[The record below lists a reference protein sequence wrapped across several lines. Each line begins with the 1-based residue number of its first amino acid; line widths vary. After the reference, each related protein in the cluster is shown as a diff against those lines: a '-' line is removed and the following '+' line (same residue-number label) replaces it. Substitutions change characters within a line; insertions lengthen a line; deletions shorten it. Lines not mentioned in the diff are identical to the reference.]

1 MFALTRDE
9 VVSWLGDIAVPAL
22 RILVVVILAEVA
34 VLVLRRTTRA
44 AFQKLI
50 ERGDSPLIGSRQV
63 LEKLGLSE
71 AGEPPRE
78 VTTNR
83 NHKRVDA
90 LSDITNNLIKV
101 VIWLVAIFMILGT
114 LGINLGPLVAG
125 AGIAGIALG
134 FGAQSIVKDFLS
146 GILMLVEDQF
156 GVGDVIDVGEASG
169 VVESLSLRTTRL
181 RSVDG
186 TVWHVP
192 NGEIRRV
199 GNMSQGWS
207 RSVID
212 VGIGYG
218 SDVDTALSILN
229 RVANQMSADEP
240 WGTKFLEQPE
250 ILGVQDLGD
259 SAVVLRMWVV
269 TEPAAQWEV
278 SRELRR
284 RIKYAFDEA
293 GIEIPFPQVTTH
305 LRTES

>member
-1 MFALTRDE
+1 MIALTRDE

-22 RILVVVILAEVA
+22 RILVVVIMAEVA
-34 VLVLRRTTRA
+34 VIVLRRTTRA
-44 AFQKLI
+44 AFQKLV
-50 ERGDSPLIGSRQV
+50 ERGDSPLVGSRLV
-63 LEKLGLSE
+63 LEKLGLADGE
-71 AGEPPRE
+71 APPRE
-78 VTTNR
+78 LTANR
-83 NHKRVDA
+83 NLKRVDA

-101 VIWLVAIFMILGT
+101 VVWLIAVFMILGT

-156 GVGDVIDVGEASG
+156 GIGDVIDVGEASG

-181 RSVDG
+181 RSIDG

-218 SDVDTALSILN
+218 SDIDTSLAIMKG
-229 RVANQMSADEP
+229 VAEGMSNEET
-240 WGTKFLEQPE
+240 WSTKLLEKPE
-250 ILGVQDLGD
+250 LLGVQELGD
-259 SAVVLRMWVV
+259 SSVVLRMWVV
-269 TEPAAQWEV
+269 TEPAAQWDV

-284 RIKYAFDEA
+284 RIKYAFDAA
-293 GIEIPFPQVTTH
+293 GIEIPFPQMTAH
-305 LRTES
+305 LRRD

>member
-1 MFALTRDE
+1 MIALTRDE
-9 VVSWLGDIAVPAL
+9 VVSWLEDIAVPAL
-22 RILVVVILAEVA
+22 RILVVIVMAEIA
-34 VLVLRRTTRA
+34 VVVLRRTTRA

-63 LEKLGLSE
+63 LERLGLSGAE
-71 AGEPPRE
+71 PPPRE
-78 VTTNR
+78 FTTNR

-101 VIWLVAIFMILGT
+101 VIWLIAIFMILGT

-156 GVGDVIDVGEASG
+156 GVGDIIDVGEASG

-218 SDVDTALSILN
+218 SDIDASLQIMN
-229 RVANQMSADEP
+229 QVATTMSTEEP
-240 WGTKFLEQPE
+240 WSTKFLEQPE

-269 TEPAAQWEV
+269 TEPATQWEV

-305 LRTES
+305 LRQE

>member
-1 MFALTRDE
+1 
-9 VVSWLGDIAVPAL
+9 
-22 RILVVVILAEVA
+22 VVVIMAEVA
-34 VLVLRRTTRA
+34 VIVLRRTTRA
-44 AFQKLI
+44 AFQKLV
-50 ERGDSPLIGSRQV
+50 ERGDSPLVGSRLV
-63 LEKLGLSE
+63 LEKLGLADGE
-71 AGEPPRE
+71 APPRE
-78 VTTNR
+78 LTANR
-83 NHKRVDA
+83 NLKRVDA

-101 VIWLVAIFMILGT
+101 VVWLIAVFMILGT

-156 GVGDVIDVGEASG
+156 GIGDVIDVGEASG

-181 RSVDG
+181 RSIDG

-218 SDVDTALSILN
+218 SDIDTSLAIMKG
-229 RVANQMSADEP
+229 VAEGMSNEET
-240 WGTKFLEQPE
+240 WNTKLLEKPE
-250 ILGVQDLGD
+250 LLGVQELGD
-259 SAVVLRMWVV
+259 SSVVLRMWVV
-269 TEPAAQWEV
+269 TEPAAQWDV

-284 RIKYAFDEA
+284 RIKYAFDAA
-293 GIEIPFPQVTTH
+293 GIEIPFPQMTAH
-305 LRTES
+305 LRRD

>member
-50 ERGDSPLIGSRQV
+50 ERGDSPLIGSQQV

-78 VTTNR
+78 LTTNR

-229 RVANQMSADEP
+229 RVANEMSADEP
-240 WGTKFLEQPE
+240 WGTKFLKQPE

-284 RIKYAFDEA
+284 RIKYAFDQA
-293 GIEIPFPQVTTH
+293 GVEIPFPQVTAH
-305 LRTES
+305 LRQD

>member
-78 VTTNR
+78 LTTNR

-229 RVANQMSADEP
+229 RVATQMSADEP

>member
-1 MFALTRDE
+1 MIALTRDE

-22 RILVVVILAEVA
+22 RILVVVIMAEVA
-34 VLVLRRTTRA
+34 VIVLRRTTRA
-44 AFQKLI
+44 AFQKLV
-50 ERGDSPLIGSRQV
+50 ERGDSPLVGSRLV
-63 LEKLGLSE
+63 LEKLGLADGE
-71 AGEPPRE
+71 APPRE
-78 VTTNR
+78 LTANR
-83 NHKRVDA
+83 NLKRVDA

-101 VIWLVAIFMILGT
+101 VVWLIAVFMILGT

-156 GVGDVIDVGEASG
+156 GIGDVIDVGEASG

-181 RSVDG
+181 RSIDG

-218 SDVDTALSILN
+218 SDIDTSLAIMKD
-229 RVANQMSADEP
+229 VAEGMSNEET
-240 WGTKFLEQPE
+240 WNTKLLEKPE
-250 ILGVQDLGD
+250 LLGVQELGD
-259 SAVVLRMWVV
+259 SSVVLRMWVV
-269 TEPAAQWEV
+269 TEPAAQWDV

-284 RIKYAFDEA
+284 RIKYAFDAA
-293 GIEIPFPQVTTH
+293 GIEIPFPQMTAH
-305 LRTES
+305 LRRD

>member
-1 MFALTRDE
+1 MIALTRDE

-22 RILVVVILAEVA
+22 RILVVVIMAEVA
-34 VLVLRRTTRA
+34 VIVLRRTTRA
-44 AFQKLI
+44 AFQKLV
-50 ERGDSPLIGSRQV
+50 ERGDSPLVGSRLV
-63 LEKLGLSE
+63 LEKLGLADGE
-71 AGEPPRE
+71 APPRE
-78 VTTNR
+78 LTANR
-83 NHKRVDA
+83 NLKRVDA

-101 VIWLVAIFMILGT
+101 VVWLIAIFMILGT

-156 GVGDVIDVGEASG
+156 GIGDVIDVGEASG

-181 RSVDG
+181 RSIDG

-218 SDVDTALSILN
+218 SDIDTSLSIMKG
-229 RVANQMSADEP
+229 VAEGMSNEET
-240 WGTKFLEQPE
+240 WNTKLLEKPE
-250 ILGVQDLGD
+250 LLGVQELGD
-259 SAVVLRMWVV
+259 SSVVLRMWVV
-269 TEPAAQWEV
+269 TEPAAQWDV

-284 RIKYAFDEA
+284 RIKYAFDAA
-293 GIEIPFPQVTTH
+293 GIEIPFPQMTAH
-305 LRTES
+305 LRRD

>member
-1 MFALTRDE
+1 MIAITRDE
-9 VVSWLGDIAVPAL
+9 LVSWLGDIAVPAL
-22 RILVVVILAEVA
+22 RIIVVVVLAEIA
-34 VLVLRRTTRA
+34 VLVLRRTTRVG
-44 AFQKLI
+44 FQKLI
-50 ERGDSPLIGSRQV
+50 DRGDSPLIGSRQV
-63 LEKLGLSE
+63 LEKLGLQGAE
-71 AGEPPRE
+71 TPPRD
-78 VTTNR
+78 VTANR

-101 VIWLVAIFMILGT
+101 VIWLIAIFMILGT

-125 AGIAGIALG
+125 AGIAGIAFG

-212 VGIGYG
+212 IGIGYG
-218 SDVDTALSILN
+218 SDIDTAVDTLA
-229 RVANQMSADEP
+229 RVADRMSGEEP
-240 WGTKFLEQPE
+240 WATKFLERPE
-250 ILGVQDLGD
+250 VLGVQDLAD
-259 SAVVLRMWVV
+259 SSVVIRLWVV
-269 TEPAAQWEV
+269 TEPATQWEV

-284 RIKYAFDEA
+284 RIKYAFDEV
-293 GIEIPFPQVTTH
+293 GIEIPFPQVTAH
-305 LRTES
+305 LHHS

>member
-1 MFALTRDE
+1 M
-9 VVSWLGDIAVPAL
+9 
-22 RILVVVILAEVA
+22 AEVA
-34 VLVLRRTTRA
+34 VIVLRRTTRA
-44 AFQKLI
+44 AFQKLV
-50 ERGDSPLIGSRQV
+50 ERGDSPLVGSRLV
-63 LEKLGLSE
+63 LEKLGLADGE
-71 AGEPPRE
+71 APPRE
-78 VTTNR
+78 LTANR
-83 NHKRVDA
+83 NLKRVDA

-101 VIWLVAIFMILGT
+101 VVWLIAVFMILGT

-156 GVGDVIDVGEASG
+156 GIGDVIDVGEASG

-181 RSVDG
+181 RSIDG

-218 SDVDTALSILN
+218 SDIDTSLAIMKG
-229 RVANQMSADEP
+229 VAEGMSNEET
-240 WGTKFLEQPE
+240 WNTKLLEKPE
-250 ILGVQDLGD
+250 LLGVQELGD
-259 SAVVLRMWVV
+259 SSVVLRMWVV
-269 TEPAAQWEV
+269 TEPAAQWDV

-284 RIKYAFDEA
+284 RIKYAFDAA
-293 GIEIPFPQVTTH
+293 GIEIPFPQMTAH
-305 LRTES
+305 LRRD

>member
-1 MFALTRDE
+1 MIALTRDE

-22 RILVVVILAEVA
+22 RILVVVIMAEVA
-34 VLVLRRTTRA
+34 VIILRRTTRA
-44 AFQKLI
+44 AFQKLV
-50 ERGDSPLIGSRQV
+50 ERGDSPLVGSRLV
-63 LEKLGLSE
+63 LEKLGLADGE
-71 AGEPPRE
+71 APPRE
-78 VTTNR
+78 LTANR
-83 NHKRVDA
+83 NLKRVDA

-101 VIWLVAIFMILGT
+101 VVWLIAIFMILGT

-156 GVGDVIDVGEASG
+156 GIGDVIDVGEASG

-181 RSVDG
+181 RSIDG

-218 SDVDTALSILN
+218 SDIDTSLAIMKG
-229 RVANQMSADEP
+229 VAEGMSNEET
-240 WGTKFLEQPE
+240 WNTKLLEKPE
-250 ILGVQDLGD
+250 LLGVQELGD
-259 SAVVLRMWVV
+259 SSVVLRMWVV
-269 TEPAAQWEV
+269 TEPAAQWDV

-284 RIKYAFDEA
+284 RIKYAFDAA
-293 GIEIPFPQVTTH
+293 GIEIPFPQMTAH
-305 LRTES
+305 LRRD

>member
-1 MFALTRDE
+1 MIALTRDE

-22 RILVVVILAEVA
+22 RILVVVIMAEVA
-34 VLVLRRTTRA
+34 VIVLRRTTRA
-44 AFQKLI
+44 AFQKLV
-50 ERGDSPLIGSRQV
+50 ERGDSPLVGSRLV
-63 LEKLGLSE
+63 LEKLGLADGE
-71 AGEPPRE
+71 APPRE
-78 VTTNR
+78 LTANR
-83 NHKRVDA
+83 NLKRVDA

-101 VIWLVAIFMILGT
+101 VVWLIAVFMILGT

-156 GVGDVIDVGEASG
+156 GIGDVIDVGEASG

-181 RSVDG
+181 RSIDG

-218 SDVDTALSILN
+218 SDIDTSLAIMKG
-229 RVANQMSADEP
+229 VAEGMSNEET
-240 WGTKFLEQPE
+240 WNTKLLEKPE
-250 ILGVQDLGD
+250 LLGVQELGD
-259 SAVVLRMWVV
+259 SSVVLRMWVV
-269 TEPAAQWEV
+269 TEPAAQWDV

-284 RIKYAFDEA
+284 RIKYAFDAA
-293 GIEIPFPQVTTH
+293 GIEIPFPQMTAH
-305 LRTES
+305 LRRD

>member
-1 MFALTRDE
+1 MIALTRDE

-22 RILVVVILAEVA
+22 RILVVVIMAEVA
-34 VLVLRRTTRA
+34 VIVLRRTTRA
-44 AFQKLI
+44 AFQKLV
-50 ERGDSPLIGSRQV
+50 ERGDSPLVGSRLV
-63 LEKLGLSE
+63 LEKLGLADGE
-71 AGEPPRE
+71 APPRE
-78 VTTNR
+78 LTANR
-83 NHKRVDA
+83 NLKRVDA

-101 VIWLVAIFMILGT
+101 VVWLIAIFMILGT

-156 GVGDVIDVGEASG
+156 GIGDVIDVGEASG

-181 RSVDG
+181 RSIDG

-218 SDVDTALSILN
+218 SDIDTSLAIMKG
-229 RVANQMSADEP
+229 VAEGMSNEET
-240 WGTKFLEQPE
+240 WNTKLLEKPE
-250 ILGVQDLGD
+250 LLGVQELGD
-259 SAVVLRMWVV
+259 SSVVLRMWVV
-269 TEPAAQWEV
+269 TEPAAQWDV

-284 RIKYAFDEA
+284 RIKYAFDAA
-293 GIEIPFPQVTTH
+293 GIEIPFPQMTAH
-305 LRTES
+305 LRRD

>member
-1 MFALTRDE
+1 
-9 VVSWLGDIAVPAL
+9 
-22 RILVVVILAEVA
+22 VA
-34 VLVLRRTTRA
+34 VIVLRRTTRA
-44 AFQKLI
+44 AFQKLV
-50 ERGDSPLIGSRQV
+50 ERGDSPLVGSRLV
-63 LEKLGLSE
+63 LEKLGLADGE
-71 AGEPPRE
+71 APPRE
-78 VTTNR
+78 LTANR
-83 NHKRVDA
+83 NLKRVDA

-101 VIWLVAIFMILGT
+101 VVWLIAVFMILGT

-156 GVGDVIDVGEASG
+156 GIGDVIDVGEASG

-181 RSVDG
+181 RSIDG

-218 SDVDTALSILN
+218 SDIDTSLAIMKG
-229 RVANQMSADEP
+229 VAEGMSNEET
-240 WGTKFLEQPE
+240 WNTKLLEKPE
-250 ILGVQDLGD
+250 LLGVQELGD
-259 SAVVLRMWVV
+259 SSVVLRMWVV
-269 TEPAAQWEV
+269 TEPAAQWDV

-284 RIKYAFDEA
+284 RIKYAFDAA
-293 GIEIPFPQVTTH
+293 GIEIPFPQMTAH
-305 LRTES
+305 LRRD

>member
-1 MFALTRDE
+1 MIALTRDE
-9 VVSWLGDIAVPAL
+9 VVSWLEDITVPAL
-22 RILVVVILAEVA
+22 RIVVVIVLAEIA

-44 AFQKLI
+44 AFQQLI
-50 ERGDSPLIGSRQV
+50 ERGDSPLLGSRQV
-63 LEKLGLSE
+63 LEKLGLGDSE
-71 AGEPPRE
+71 PPPRE
-78 VTTNR
+78 VAINR

-101 VIWLVAIFMILGT
+101 VIWLIALFMILGT
-114 LGINLGPLVAG
+114 LGIDLGPLVAG
-125 AGIAGIALG
+125 AGIAGVALG

-212 VGIGYG
+212 IGIGYG
-218 SDVDTALSILN
+218 SDVDTALGIL
-229 RVANQMSADEP
+229 RQVSDDMSTEEP
-240 WGTKFLEQPE
+240 WNTKFLERPE

-259 SAVVLRMWVV
+259 SSVVLRMWVV
-269 TEPAAQWEV
+269 TEPATQWDV

-284 RIKYAFDEA
+284 RIKYAFDQA
-293 GIEIPFPQVTTH
+293 GVEIPFPQVTAH
-305 LRTES
+305 LRQD

>member
-1 MFALTRDE
+1 MIALTRDE

-22 RILVVVILAEVA
+22 RILVVVIMAEVA
-34 VLVLRRTTRA
+34 VIILRRTTRA
-44 AFQKLI
+44 AFQKLV
-50 ERGDSPLIGSRQV
+50 ERGDSPLVGSRLV
-63 LEKLGLSE
+63 LEKLGLADGE
-71 AGEPPRE
+71 APPRE
-78 VTTNR
+78 LTANR
-83 NHKRVDA
+83 NLKRVDA

-101 VIWLVAIFMILGT
+101 VVWLIAVFMILGT

-156 GVGDVIDVGEASG
+156 GIGDVIDVGEASG

-181 RSVDG
+181 RSIDG

-218 SDVDTALSILN
+218 SDIDTSLAIMKG
-229 RVANQMSADEP
+229 VAEGMSNEET
-240 WGTKFLEQPE
+240 WNTKLLEKPE
-250 ILGVQDLGD
+250 LLGVQELGD
-259 SAVVLRMWVV
+259 SSVVLRMWVV
-269 TEPAAQWEV
+269 TEPAAQWDV

-284 RIKYAFDEA
+284 RIKYAFDAA
-293 GIEIPFPQVTTH
+293 GIEIPFPQMTAH
-305 LRTES
+305 LRRD

>member
-1 MFALTRDE
+1 MFAITREE
-9 VVSWLGDIAVPAL
+9 VVSWLEDIAVPAL

-34 VLVLRRTTRA
+34 VVVLRRTTRA
-44 AFQKLI
+44 AFQKLV
-50 ERGDSPLIGSRQV
+50 ERGDGPLVGSRQV
-63 LEKLGLSE
+63 LEKLGLSD
-71 AGEPPRE
+71 ATGPARE
-78 VTTNR
+78 TTANR

-101 VIWLVAIFMILGT
+101 VIWLIAIFMILGT
-114 LGINLGPLVAG
+114 LGIELGPLVAG

-146 GILMLVEDQF
+146 GILMLIEDQF

-212 VGIGYG
+212 IGIAYG
-218 SDVDTALSILN
+218 SDIDTAVTILGE
-229 RVANQMSADEP
+229 VASRMSEEDP
-240 WGTKFLEQPE
+240 WAVKFLEKPE
-250 ILGVQDLGD
+250 VLGVQELGD
-259 SAVVLRMWVV
+259 SSVVIRLWVV
-269 TEPAAQWEV
+269 TEPATQWDV

-284 RIKYAFDEA
+284 RIKYAFDES
-293 GIEIPFPQVTTH
+293 GIEIPFPQVTAH
-305 LRTES
+305 LRNN

>member
-1 MFALTRDE
+1 
-9 VVSWLGDIAVPAL
+9 
-22 RILVVVILAEVA
+22 
-34 VLVLRRTTRA
+34 RTTRA
-44 AFQKLI
+44 AFQKLV
-50 ERGDSPLIGSRQV
+50 ERGDSPLVGSRLV
-63 LEKLGLSE
+63 LEKLGLADGE
-71 AGEPPRE
+71 APPRE
-78 VTTNR
+78 LTANR
-83 NHKRVDA
+83 NLKRVDA

-101 VIWLVAIFMILGT
+101 VVWLIAVFMILGT

-156 GVGDVIDVGEASG
+156 GIGDVIDVGEASG

-181 RSVDG
+181 RSIDG

-218 SDVDTALSILN
+218 SDIDTSLAIMKG
-229 RVANQMSADEP
+229 VAEGMSNEET
-240 WGTKFLEQPE
+240 WNTKLLEKPE
-250 ILGVQDLGD
+250 LLGVQELGD
-259 SAVVLRMWVV
+259 SSVVLRMWVV
-269 TEPAAQWEV
+269 TEPAAQWDV

-284 RIKYAFDEA
+284 RIKYAFDAA
-293 GIEIPFPQVTTH
+293 GIEIPFPQMTAH
-305 LRTES
+305 LRRD

>member
-1 MFALTRDE
+1 MIALTRDE
-9 VVSWLGDIAVPAL
+9 IVSWLEDITVPAL
-22 RILVVVILAEVA
+22 RIIVVIVLAEIA

-44 AFQKLI
+44 AFQRLI
-50 ERGDSPLIGSRQV
+50 ERGDSPLLGSRQV
-63 LEKLGLSE
+63 LEKLGLGDSE
-71 AGEPPRE
+71 APPRE
-78 VTTNR
+78 ISVNR

-101 VIWLVAIFMILGT
+101 VIWLIALFMILGT
-114 LGINLGPLVAG
+114 LGIDLGPLVAG
-125 AGIAGIALG
+125 AGIAGVALG

-218 SDVDTALSILN
+218 SDIDTAMQILES
-229 RVANQMSADEP
+229 VASRMSGEEP
-240 WGTKFLEQPE
+240 WATKFLEPPE
-250 ILGVQDLGD
+250 VLGVQDLGD
-259 SAVVLRMWVV
+259 SSVVIRLWVV
-269 TEPAAQWEV
+269 TEPATQWEV

-284 RIKYAFDEA
+284 RVKYAFDEA
-293 GIEIPFPQVTTH
+293 GVEIPFPQVTTH
-305 LRTES
+305 LRQE

>member
-1 MFALTRDE
+1 MLALTRDE
-9 VVSWLGDIAVPAL
+9 FVSWLEDITVPAL
-22 RILVVVILAEVA
+22 RIVVVVVLAEIS
-34 VLVLRRTTRA
+34 VLILRRTTRA

-63 LEKLGLSE
+63 LEKLGLQGAE
-71 AGEPPRE
+71 TPPRE
-78 VTTNR
+78 IATNR

-90 LSDITNNLIKV
+90 LSDITNNLIKL
-101 VIWLVAIFMILGT
+101 VIWLIAIFMILGT
-114 LGINLGPLVAG
+114 LGIELGPLVAG

-146 GILMLVEDQF
+146 GILMLIEDQF

-181 RSVDG
+181 RSIDG

-218 SDVDTALSILN
+218 SDIDAALRLLGD
-229 RVANQMSADEP
+229 VANDMSQEEP
-240 WGTKFLEQPE
+240 WASKFLERPE
-250 ILGVQDLGD
+250 VLGVQDLGD
-259 SAVVLRMWVV
+259 SSVVLRLWVV
-269 TEPAAQWEV
+269 TEPAMQWET

-284 RIKYAFDEA
+284 RIKYAFDAA
-293 GIEIPFPQVTTH
+293 GVEIPFPQVTAH
-305 LRTES
+305 LRRS

>member
-22 RILVVVILAEVA
+22 RILVVVVLAEVA

-78 VTTNR
+78 LTTNR

-229 RVANQMSADEP
+229 RVATQMSADEP

>member
-1 MFALTRDE
+1 MIALTRDE

-22 RILVVVILAEVA
+22 RILVVVIMAEVA
-34 VLVLRRTTRA
+34 VIVLRRTTRA
-44 AFQKLI
+44 AFQKLV
-50 ERGDSPLIGSRQV
+50 ERGDSPLVGSRLV
-63 LEKLGLSE
+63 LEKLGLAEGE
-71 AGEPPRE
+71 APPRE
-78 VTTNR
+78 LTANR
-83 NHKRVDA
+83 NLKRVDA

-101 VIWLVAIFMILGT
+101 VVWLIAVFMILGT

-156 GVGDVIDVGEASG
+156 GIGDVIDVGEASG

-181 RSVDG
+181 RSIDG

-218 SDVDTALSILN
+218 SDIDTSLAIMKG
-229 RVANQMSADEP
+229 VAEGMSNEET
-240 WGTKFLEQPE
+240 WNTKLLEKPE
-250 ILGVQDLGD
+250 LLGVQELGD
-259 SAVVLRMWVV
+259 SSVVLRMWVV
-269 TEPAAQWEV
+269 TEPAAQWDV

-284 RIKYAFDEA
+284 RIKYAFDAA
-293 GIEIPFPQVTTH
+293 GIEIPFPQMTAH
-305 LRTES
+305 LRRD

>member
-22 RILVVVILAEVA
+22 RILIVVVMAEVA
-34 VLVLRRTTRA
+34 VIVLRRTTRA

-63 LEKLGLSE
+63 LEKLGLADSE
-71 AGEPPRE
+71 APPRDIT
-78 VTTNR
+78 VNR

-90 LSDITNNLIKV
+90 LSDISNNLIKV

-156 GVGDVIDVGEASG
+156 GVGDIIDVGEASG

-218 SDVDTALSILN
+218 SDIDTSLAIMKE
-229 RVANQMSADEP
+229 VAETMSNEET
-240 WGTKFLEQPE
+240 WNTKLLEKPE
-250 ILGVQDLGD
+250 LLGVQDLGD
-259 SAVVLRMWVV
+259 SSVVLRMWVV
-269 TEPAAQWEV
+269 TEPAAQWDV

-284 RIKYAFDEA
+284 RIKYAFDNA
-293 GIEIPFPQVTTH
+293 GIEIPFPQVTAH
-305 LRTES
+305 LRRD

>member
-78 VTTNR
+78 LSTNR

-229 RVANQMSADEP
+229 RVATQMSADEP

>member
-1 MFALTRDE
+1 MIALTRDE

-22 RILVVVILAEVA
+22 RILVVVIMAEVA
-34 VLVLRRTTRA
+34 VIVLRRTTRA
-44 AFQKLI
+44 AFQKLV
-50 ERGDSPLIGSRQV
+50 ERGDSPLVGSRLV
-63 LEKLGLSE
+63 LEKLGLADGE
-71 AGEPPRE
+71 APPRE
-78 VTTNR
+78 LTANR
-83 NHKRVDA
+83 NLKRVDA

-101 VIWLVAIFMILGT
+101 VVWLIALFMILGT

-156 GVGDVIDVGEASG
+156 GIGDVIDVGEASG

-181 RSVDG
+181 RSIDG

-218 SDVDTALSILN
+218 SDIDTSLAIMKG
-229 RVANQMSADEP
+229 VAEGMSNEET
-240 WGTKFLEQPE
+240 WNTKLLEKPE
-250 ILGVQDLGD
+250 LLGVQELGD
-259 SAVVLRMWVV
+259 SSVVLRMWVV
-269 TEPAAQWEV
+269 TEPAAQWDV

-284 RIKYAFDEA
+284 RIKYAFDAA
-293 GIEIPFPQVTTH
+293 GIEIPFPQMTAH
-305 LRTES
+305 LRRD

>member
-1 MFALTRDE
+1 MIALTRDE

-22 RILVVVILAEVA
+22 RILVVVIMAEVA
-34 VLVLRRTTRA
+34 VIVLRRTTRA
-44 AFQKLI
+44 AFQKLV
-50 ERGDSPLIGSRQV
+50 ERGDSPLVGSRLV
-63 LEKLGLSE
+63 LEKLGLADGE
-71 AGEPPRE
+71 APPRE
-78 VTTNR
+78 LTANR
-83 NHKRVDA
+83 NLKRVDA

-101 VIWLVAIFMILGT
+101 VVWLIAVFMILGT

-125 AGIAGIALG
+125 AGIALG

-156 GVGDVIDVGEASG
+156 GIGDVIDVGEASG

-181 RSVDG
+181 RSIDG

-218 SDVDTALSILN
+218 SDIDTSLAIMKG
-229 RVANQMSADEP
+229 VAEGMSNEET
-240 WGTKFLEQPE
+240 WNTKLLEKPE
-250 ILGVQDLGD
+250 LLGVQELGD
-259 SAVVLRMWVV
+259 SSVVLRMWVV
-269 TEPAAQWEV
+269 TEPAAQWDV

-284 RIKYAFDEA
+284 RIKYAFDAA
-293 GIEIPFPQVTTH
+293 GIEIPFPQMTAH
-305 LRTES
+305 LRRD

>member
-22 RILVVVILAEVA
+22 RILIVVVMAEVA
-34 VLVLRRTTRA
+34 VIVLRRTTRA

-63 LEKLGLSE
+63 LEKLGLAEGE
-71 AGEPPRE
+71 APPRDIT
-78 VTTNR
+78 VNR

-156 GVGDVIDVGEASG
+156 GVGDIIDVGEASG

-218 SDVDTALSILN
+218 SDIDRSLSIMN
-229 RVANQMSADEP
+229 DVATTMSTEEP
-240 WGTKFLEQPE
+240 WSTKFLEHPE

-269 TEPAAQWEV
+269 TEPATQWEV

-284 RIKYAFDEA
+284 RIKYAFDTA
-293 GIEIPFPQVTTH
+293 GIEIPFPQVTAH
-305 LRTES
+305 LRRD

>member
-1 MFALTRDE
+1 MIALTRDE

-22 RILVVVILAEVA
+22 RILVVVIMAEVA
-34 VLVLRRTTRA
+34 VIVLRRTTRA
-44 AFQKLI
+44 AFQKLV
-50 ERGDSPLIGSRQV
+50 ERGDSPLVGSRLV
-63 LEKLGLSE
+63 LEKLGLADGE
-71 AGEPPRE
+71 EPPRE
-78 VTTNR
+78 LTANR
-83 NHKRVDA
+83 NLKRVDA

-101 VIWLVAIFMILGT
+101 VVWLIAIFMILGT

-156 GVGDVIDVGEASG
+156 GIGDVIDVGEASG

-181 RSVDG
+181 RSIDG

-218 SDVDTALSILN
+218 SDIDTSLAIMKG
-229 RVANQMSADEP
+229 VAEGMSNEET
-240 WGTKFLEQPE
+240 WNTKLLEKPE
-250 ILGVQDLGD
+250 LLGVQELGD
-259 SAVVLRMWVV
+259 SSVVLRMWVV
-269 TEPAAQWEV
+269 TEPAAQWDV

-284 RIKYAFDEA
+284 RIKYAFDAA
-293 GIEIPFPQVTTH
+293 GIEIPFPQMTAH
-305 LRTES
+305 LRRD